1 MEQGKTSPET
11 KPGRG
16 GFRPGGGRPKGSK
29 TKNRDGKR
37 GPVSSAVISGALA
50 LASTGMA
57 IKGEAPAVA
66 PPGISAKDLLLS
78 TMRMAWESAHAKA
91 REAREL
97 DELAAA
103 ATDSEA
109 IESFRRTANE
119 LRMEAGRHVG
129 IAQQAAKDVAPYEHA
144 RLQSVDATVAGGIT
158 VQIKQYVLPE
168 SAKGGK

>member
-1 MEQGKTSPET
+1 METSPAT
-11 KPGRG
+11 KSKGRG
-16 GFRPGGGRPKGSK
+16 GYRPGSGRPKGSK
-29 TKNRDGKR
+29 TKNRGKPS
-37 GPVSSAVISGALA
+37 PVSQAVISGALA

-57 IKGEAPAVA
+57 IKGEAPVVA
-66 PPGISAKDLLLS
+66 PAGISAKDLLLS

-158 VQIKQYVLPE
+158 VQIKQYVLPG
-168 SAKGGK
+168 ADKGEK